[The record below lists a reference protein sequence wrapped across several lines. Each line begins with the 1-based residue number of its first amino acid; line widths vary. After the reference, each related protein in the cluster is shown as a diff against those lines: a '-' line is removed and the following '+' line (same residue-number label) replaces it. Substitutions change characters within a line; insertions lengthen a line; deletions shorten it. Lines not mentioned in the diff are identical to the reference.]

1 MAGPYLQQEGRSHL
15 SEVFQFLWKMLF
27 AFPAHRPLGD
37 WAGEEGEDLV
47 LIWGNCNPEFGG
59 GSSRSFFPGFV
70 LCNVDLVLLRRLA
83 ALARGG
89 LLDARR
95 KCVQKK
101 KDEAGRKFGF
111 ITR

>member
-1 MAGPYLQQEGRSHL
+1 MAGPYLQQEGRSRL
-15 SEVFQFLWKMLF
+15 GEVFRFLWKMLF
-27 AFPAHRPLGD
+27 AFPAHRPPGD

-47 LIWGNCNPEFGG
+47 LIWGNSNPEFGG

-70 LCNVDLVLLRRLA
+70 LCNVDLVSLRRLA
-83 ALARGG
+83 ALTRGG

-101 KDEAGRKFGF
+101 KDEAGHKFGF

>member
-1 MAGPYLQQEGRSHL
+1 
-15 SEVFQFLWKMLF
+15 ML
-27 AFPAHRPLGD
+27 GN
-37 WAGEEGEDLV
+37 WTGEEGKDLV

-59 GSSRSFFPGFV
+59 GSSRSFFSRFM
-70 LCNVDLVLLRRLA
+70 LCNVDLVLLRWLA
-83 ALARGG
+83 ALTRGG

-101 KDEAGRKFGF
+101 KDEFSRKFGF